1 MYAALDETR
10 RHRAALKDYLLS
22 PSHTL
27 VPHAKHATVI
37 GACFVCLRKFYIVR
51 PKHRCPLCCEV
62 VCSRCTWS
70 LDVLGRDHHL
80 HQVVVCVSCYFDKR
94 IQDLVT
100 EGDSDDDDDDPGAAY
115 PNDRD
120 DDDDTSSNDEESYS
134 EDVYPWTPTSD
145 RRISMDN
152 TTNAAAGHA
161 KVSELDPLPETPAPS
176 RPKPQRASRLRPR
189 RYAFVKRDELV
200 PKRELIPKRGAT
212 QCERCHR
219 SFKLL
224 HRKHHCHTCGNV
236 YCSHCTT
243 YQFTSAAKGHAL
255 CHVRVCW
262 TCVHISIVQSTFRS
276 CRRKQMTVTA
286 LLHDPSFHP
295 VQTRQYEGRDV
306 LTSVLQLEASGIVPY
321 DSLVSRDYRSLVN
334 KHTTCFS
341 CRSAFLFLL
350 RKDYCRLCGEAHCLS
365 CLNALLAAG
374 KTHSDEL
381 ELVKVCQAC
390 RLQHC
395 EDVTRRFCGIEAS
408 P

>member
-224 HRKHHCHTCGNV
+224 HRKHHCHTVPTSLVLRLFDANW
-236 YCSHCTT
+236 S
-243 YQFTSAAKGHAL
+243 SAAMSIAAT
-255 CHVRVCW
+255 VRR
-262 TCVHISIVQSTFRS
+262 ISL
-276 CRRKQMTVTA
+276 RR
-286 LLHDPSFHP
+286 
-295 VQTRQYEGRDV
+295 
-306 LTSVLQLEASGIVPY
+306 
-321 DSLVSRDYRSLVN
+321 
-334 KHTTCFS
+334 
-341 CRSAFLFLL
+341 L
-350 RKDYCRLCGEAHCLS
+350 RKAMHSATCASAGRAFTLASFRARFEAV
-365 CLNALLAAG
+365 G
-374 KTHSDEL
+374 
-381 ELVKVCQAC
+381 
-390 RLQHC
+390 
-395 EDVTRRFCGIEAS
+395 AS
-408 P
+408 R